1 MPPAFGFCYKPI
13 VQQNPVPAQ
22 ARLWSFI
29 KLKFVE
35 FSTCLTKLYLCA
47 CAHRSTQA
55 GAVNGSRARAL
66 AARPPNLRRSPS
78 RLLNVSPALLTSPR
92 LFFMSVVQAFLFQA
106 RMYHQNAF
114 LKAVS
119 SLRWYIS
126 FE

>member
-1 MPPAFGFCYKPI
+1 MTEAFCVFAESFSC
-13 VQQNPVPAQ
+13 
-22 ARLWSFI
+22 ARAL
-29 KLKFVE
+29 
-35 FSTCLTKLYLCA
+35 
-47 CAHRSTQA
+47 RSTQA

-66 AARPPNLRRSPS
+66 QPGLRTCGVPHPC
-78 RLLNVSPALLTSPR
+78 LLNVSPALLTSPR

>member
-1 MPPAFGFCYKPI
+1 MTWHKSSAFLQKACCAPAHTADASGCGERFESPG
-13 VQQNPVPAQ
+13 
-22 ARLWSFI
+22 
-29 KLKFVE
+29 
-35 FSTCLTKLYLCA
+35 T
-47 CAHRSTQA
+47 
-55 GAVNGSRARAL
+55 

-78 RLLNVSPALLTSPR
+78 RLLNVSPAPLTSPR

>member
-1 MPPAFGFCYKPI
+1 MTEAFCVF
-13 VQQNPVPAQ
+13 AE
-22 ARLWSFI
+22 SFSCTRA
-29 KLKFVE
+29 L
-35 FSTCLTKLYLCA
+35 
-47 CAHRSTQA
+47 RSTQA

-78 RLLNVSPALLTSPR
+78 RLLNVSPAPLTSPR

-106 RMYHQNAF
+106 RMYHQHAF